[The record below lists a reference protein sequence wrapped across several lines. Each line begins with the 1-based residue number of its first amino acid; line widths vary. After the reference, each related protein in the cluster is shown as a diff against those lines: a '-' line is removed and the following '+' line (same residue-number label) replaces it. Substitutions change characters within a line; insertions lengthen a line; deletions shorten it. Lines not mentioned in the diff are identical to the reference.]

1 MKWPFEMTVCWDVEM
16 VICWDVENVFWCW
29 LTVSISEAFRWGCM
43 CYVRYRDD
51 LWSKCWWLMF
61 FLKKTWSNECVWGS
75 INDHRWRK
83 KMVKW
88 MWCCYRVMG
97 RQAVDLDV
105 RAASDVDAIR
115 CIGGWMWCQ
124 DCCTRPWNGQMHAG
138 GYLLMK
144 FSGLHLMSMSS
155 DALTVVL
162 MSGLLHPIVKRSDAL
177 TVVYDVRVAASDR
190 ETVRCTGGC
199 LWCQGCCTRSQSDQM
214 RGSWCPSSCIW
225 SRRGQMHWRSCLIVR
240 LLHPT
245 VKRSDARW

>member
-1 MKWPFEMTVCWDVEM
+1 MTVRNDRLLRRW
-16 VICWDVENVFWCW
+16 NGHLLRCW
-29 LTVSISEAFRWGCM
+29 LAVISEAFRWGCM
-43 CYVRYRDD
+43 CFVRYEGGP
-51 LWSKCWWLMF
+51 WSECWWLMF

-138 GYLLMK
+138 GCLLMK
-144 FSGLHLMSMSS
+144 LSGLHLMPMSS
-155 DALTVVL
+155 DALAVVS
-162 MSGLLHPIVKRSDAL
+162 MSGR
-177 TVVYDVRVAASDR
+177 
-190 ETVRCTGGC
+190 
-199 LWCQGCCTRSQSDQM
+199 CCTRPHRDQI
-214 RGSWCPSSCIW
+214 RDSWCPNCCIR
-225 SRRGQMHWRSCLIVR
+225 SRWG
-240 LLHPT
+240 
-245 VKRSDARW
+245 